1 MGKPLGM
8 IDEKKETSQET
19 ASKPAPDWVKNKMT
33 VSLSA
38 ANLKEVQAYVAGLP
52 ESEGVDNVSKLL
64 LHLLLLAETSGDLY
78 NLSVE
83 TAQREIKERSDY
95 IFELQTEFETCNA
108 MLNKCNDENTQLVN
122 QLYDQV
128 RQIEE
133 LQRQVAE
140 TSNPDEKN
148 KLETSSK
155 PTVKSWFWQ
164 ENLK

>member
-1 MGKPLGM
+1 MENDIM
-8 IDEKKETSQET
+8 ETSQET
-19 ASKPAPDWVKNKMT
+19 SGKPVADWVKKKMT
-33 VSLSA
+33 VSLSD
-38 ANLKEVQAYVAGLP
+38 ANLKEVREYVAGLP

-95 IFELQTEFETCNA
+95 IFELQTELETCNA

-140 TSNPDEKN
+140 TSNPDDKN

>member
-1 MGKPLGM
+1 M

-64 LHLLLLAETSGDLY
+64 LHLLLLAETSGDLC
-78 NLSVE
+78 NLAVE
-83 TAQREIKERSDY
+83 NAQREIKERSDY
-95 IFELQTEFETCNA
+95 IFELQTELETC
-108 MLNKCNDENTQLVN
+108 KSENTLLVNRNEELVN
-122 QLYDQV
+122 QHNKLV
-128 RQIEE
+128 HQIEE
-133 LQRQVAE
+133 LERQVAE
-140 TSNPDEKN
+140 TSKPVEKTE
-148 KLETSSK
+148 LETSSK

>member
-1 MGKPLGM
+1 M
-8 IDEKKETSQET
+8 IDEKKENSQET

-64 LHLLLLAETSGDLY
+64 LHLLLLAETSGDLC
-78 NLSVE
+78 NLAVE
-83 TAQREIKERSDY
+83 NAQREIQEF
-95 IFELQTEFETCNA
+95 ILELQTELETS
-108 MLNKCNDENTQLVN
+108 KENTRLVSRSN
-122 QLYDQV
+122 EELVSQHHKLV
-128 RQIEE
+128 HQIEE
-133 LQRQVAE
+133 LKRQVAE
-140 TSNPDEKN
+140 TSKPVEKN
-148 KLETSSK
+148 ELETSSK